1 MVKVFGGSNTSKE
14 DDESLNEDSIDIN
27 DSEEFPEEE
36 SESPDDILMEDID
49 IVSSPEY
56 LAETNQVNEKDEI
69 MAVLIDSLTDSSMCK
84 KFGLNGDLLQSMVYD
99 TCSSIIDDLRDNGLI
114 IVSNEKVNTV
124 ASPEINMNAVSAT
137 LREIVDKESNY
148 LINFLNDVFKTLELP
163 HEALFNHFMPV
174 KEGFERQYLKLE
186 EEENKLVLIS
196 KVLNKK
202 KTFGMSVFSLIS
214 TITNL
219 LYNKRLTF
227 QIDDATGIIVGV
239 QWLKTDKIQE
249 IKDKLKVHVGS
260 DDLNIVN
267 ISKNLQTS
275 ALAKIL
281 LDTLNQE

>member
-1 MVKVFGGSNTSKE
+1 
-14 DDESLNEDSIDIN
+14 
-27 DSEEFPEEE
+27 
-36 SESPDDILMEDID
+36 
-49 IVSSPEY
+49 
-56 LAETNQVNEKDEI
+56 
-69 MAVLIDSLTDSSMCK
+69 
-84 KFGLNGDLLQSMVYD
+84 
-99 TCSSIIDDLRDNGLI
+99 
-114 IVSNEKVNTV
+114 
-124 ASPEINMNAVSAT
+124 MNAVSAT